1 MGEPREAAQF
11 LMADDLVCDEH
22 VPDPAMEHRLGP
34 HAELGGPP
42 TGKDRAG
49 AAHLGLTPT
58 CYRTMVTKTVLGGR
72 RIMHL
77 ELPSLA
83 EQRAS
88 KAEKFRCFSGL
99 NLLHIRREVQKLLGL
114 IGGNGIF
121 DEYTRHDISHIDS
134 MLYHLTELIIPT
146 STQELMTPTD
156 WLLIVLGVYFH
167 DLGMLVTKNE
177 YRRRDDSDFPAFCRD
192 LLSDQ
197 RGKDYENK
205 LSRLPS
211 DEQERFLYP
220 EFVRAN
226 HAKRIRAWITNTE
239 RVELGVSSDVSD
251 AIDQILSPLGQTFR
265 FDLGL
270 VCESH
275 HLDNLDDFR
284 TYKVSQPYGNSDLET
299 GNLHYA
305 ALLLRTAD
313 LLHITQDRTP
323 SIVFKTISPT
333 DPLSQTEWAK
343 QMAVR
348 RIRSQVAKNPE
359 GFHQPDLP
367 RNTIDVHA
375 TFRDENGFFGLTSYL
390 DYAERELKQNHAWG
404 QLAQKQHGIRFEFPW
419 QYIDQRP
426 IETIGFLKEQ
436 YEFQIDTFKILELL
450 TGHTLYNDSGVV
462 LRELVQNSI
471 DAVRLQFWD
480 PTRKRSREEGRV
492 AIHWDSQARVL
503 TVTDNGT
510 GMSQEIIKNHL
521 LEVGSSRYQDP
532 KFQEEHKDFSSI
544 SRFGIGVL
552 STFMI
557 ADEVEYL
564 TYFPGEEQARRLL
577 LRSVHGKYLVRLLD
591 KTDNSVKHLVP
602 HGTEVRLKLRHTA
615 EMEDPRELAKI
626 WIVVPDCS
634 VTLQRDQGRV
644 ETIGFSSPKEA
655 LESITKTG
663 YDPAVETG
671 KRIKVEQVEENG
683 VALAY
688 ALEWSEYFREWTFLP
703 VREDRRPEQ
712 EVDADYL
719 LGTCVEGIRVD
730 ADTPGFRERN
740 IYAIANATGKL
751 APKTNVARLGL
762 EMSSE
767 VSELMLNIYSI
778 YLRHVEN
785 EVHALQ
791 TERGFSPTWAAGES
805 VFILRSLL
813 RSAKESRQEVEL
825 IDTNAFAR
833 ACDEAR
839 LVLIE
844 DENDRK
850 GAKRRKRRDDC
861 LSLRSQFSSSVSTQ
875 HFFHKRTS
883 AVICRSERFAV
894 SASCNCR

>member
-1 MGEPREAAQF
+1 M
-11 LMADDLVCDEH
+11 
-22 VPDPAMEHRLGP
+22 
-34 HAELGGPP
+34 
-42 TGKDRAG
+42 
-49 AAHLGLTPT
+49 
-58 CYRTMVTKTVLGGR
+58 
-72 RIMHL
+72 
-77 ELPSLA
+77 
-83 EQRAS
+83 
-88 KAEKFRCFSGL
+88 
-99 NLLHIRREVQKLLGL
+99 
-114 IGGNGIF
+114 
-121 DEYTRHDISHIDS
+121 
-134 MLYHLTELIIPT
+134 
-146 STQELMTPTD
+146 
-156 WLLIVLGVYFH
+156 
-167 DLGMLVTKNE
+167 
-177 YRRRDDSDFPAFCRD
+177 
-192 LLSDQ
+192 
-197 RGKDYENK
+197 
-205 LSRLPS
+205 
-211 DEQERFLYP
+211 
-220 EFVRAN
+220 
-226 HAKRIRAWITNTE
+226 
-239 RVELGVSSDVSD
+239 
-251 AIDQILSPLGQTFR
+251 
-265 FDLGL
+265 
-270 VCESH
+270 
-275 HLDNLDDFR
+275 
-284 TYKVSQPYGNSDLET
+284 
-299 GNLHYA
+299 
-305 ALLLRTAD
+305 
-313 LLHITQDRTP
+313 
-323 SIVFKTISPT
+323 
-333 DPLSQTEWAK
+333 
-343 QMAVR
+343 
-348 RIRSQVAKNPE
+348 
-359 GFHQPDLP
+359 
-367 RNTIDVHA
+367 
-375 TFRDENGFFGLTSYL
+375 
-390 DYAERELKQNHAWG
+390 
-404 QLAQKQHGIRFEFPW
+404 
-419 QYIDQRP
+419 
-426 IETIGFLKEQ
+426 
-436 YEFQIDTFKILELL
+436 
-450 TGHTLYNDSGVV
+450 YNDSGVV

-480 PTRKRSREEGRV
+480 PARKRSREEGRV

-883 AVICRSERFAV
+883 TVICRSERFAV